1 MLRTP
6 KIFPTRSRGRSGKC
20 PTILSIRQAIFGS
33 PASTSTPTRCRKP
46 KLRFAAPWPRGPN
59 NRKPG
64 SAWWSFLPRIEK
76 VGNPRGAARCPQAIA
91 GGSSQSGARSGL
103 RIDRRLCSG
112 RATLLGR
119 FGSRA
124 GRSLHASHR
133 RQLLRPHRPQR
144 SGSQGSLYV
153 LREAGKDPKYAA
165 HLLWAR
171 RTLATLI
178 AASGSYQDFVKAKA
192 LLAENVKASGSDP
205 EDKLRLADLLGSRV
219 GEPSAW
225 EEAVKL
231 LESIKTLSPA
241 SQMKLAH
248 FHEVLGDWTD
258 ARAK

>member
-1 MLRTP
+1 MFWPSNTTWPLWKPRRT
-6 KIFPTRSRGRSGKC
+6 IFRTHR
-20 PTILSIRQAIFGS
+20 IV
-33 PASTSTPTRCRKP
+33 AS
-46 KLRFAAPWPRGPN
+46 FY
-59 NRKPG
+59 
-64 SAWWSFLPRIEK
+64 PRIGHNDQARKEALSYCARPARIR
-76 VGNPRGAARCPQAIA
+76 NTPR
-91 GGSSQSGARSGL
+91 
-103 RIDRRLCSG
+103 
-112 RATLLGR
+112 
-119 FGSRA
+119 
-124 GRSLHASHR
+124 
-133 RQLLRPHRPQR
+133 
-144 SGSQGSLYV
+144 
-153 LREAGKDPKYAA
+153 

-231 LESIKTLSPA
+231 LESVETLSPA

-258 ARAK
+258 ARREMIKFFSDQKAAPQPTRHSSTC